1 MPDTKNSRNSR
12 MNASLIIGGEVIP
25 VRADINHVYLLETAL
40 VAKGYGVSPE
50 VIRGHK
56 RNNAPEL
63 IEGKHWITCVQNS
76 NAGKPPTKQTFWTKR
91 GIVRLGFFIKSERA
105 KLFRDAAEDL
115 VVDVGSDSNNRPLPT
130 NYGDAM
136 RMLADVFEHGE
147 NLADAV
153 KILRPRTAF
162 GALSKATGAPR
173 VKLVPAYF
181 KSGSVNEGARGFIFL
196 QLDLPLCL
204 VGGV

>member
-1 MPDTKNSRNSR
+1 MT
-12 MNASLIIGGEVIP
+12 SLILTINGETIP

-40 VAKGYGVSPE
+40 VAKGYGVSTN
-50 VIRGHK
+50 VIDQHKK
-56 RNNAPEL
+56 RNAAEL
-63 IEGKHWITCVQNS
+63 VEGKQWIYVQNTGLTNCQS
-76 NAGKPPTKQTFWTKR
+76 GQRRGSDKLIFWTKR

-115 VVDVGSDSNNRPLPT
+115 VVDLSGDHDNRPLPT
-130 NYGDAM
+130 NYGNAM

-147 NLADAV
+147 NLSEAV

-162 GALSKATGAPR
+162 GAISKATGAPR

-181 KSGSVNEGARGFIFL
+181 KSGGLNPQSQQYVSL
-196 QLDLPLCL
+196 QLELPSFIAE
-204 VGGV
+204 GVR